1 MVSGGVGGERVTTKI
16 EFSLQFVAY
25 SLLLQI
31 EWERKN
37 LPICSQLCEAGF
49 GSCTKAILQR
59 RINLLKGKNKPPEA
73 GNFLLVSC
81 ITTPP
86 QTAVLPELQ
95 QWGVR
100 GCPHIT
106 CVCVTSKIGWHNIHC
121 VCNGDPIL
129 SEMGTKWGPLAA
141 EMGTQKAY
149 IWRIDLKRE
158 NSLKKIYFFLNI
170 YRDKVCHNLVQSV
183 CALYIA

>member
-100 GCPHIT
+100 GCPHILR
-106 CVCVTSKIGWHNIHC
+106 VCVWPLKLDDIIYTAFVMGTRFWVKWGP
-121 VCNGDPIL
+121 NGDPWQQ
-129 SEMGTKWGPLAA
+129 KWGPKKHIYEELTWN
-141 EMGTQKAY
+141 ERIRWKKY
-149 IWRIDLKRE
+149 I
-158 NSLKKIYFFLNI
+158 SF
-170 YRDKVCHNLVQSV
+170 
-183 CALYIA
+183 